1 MLEEVENMK
10 LGFFLLSV
18 SSLFGA
24 LVLTYELTQPSI
36 ATNGETQCG
45 KYLVKTSNGYRMT
58 RGDGKPII
66 LEKDL
71 LVEIKPNQEK
81 PQLVWDGKQYRYRVI
96 SSEISDKCIVAIPK
110 YQPKN

>member
-1 MLEEVENMK
+1 MENMK

-81 PQLVWDGKQYRYRVI
+81 PELVWDGKHYRYRI
-96 SSEISDKCIVAIPK
+96 MLKEASDRCIATIPR
-110 YQPKN
+110 YQTKN